1 MSETRHT
8 PTPWET
14 SYRERSNGSY
24 GQDIYDSNGATIA
37 TCEWYSVPTPTG
49 FVTNRTANAE
59 FIVRAVNS
67 HQALVEALR
76 HAINIIDLH
85 VGRDALGIVGD
96 DDSSYP
102 LLDEYLH
109 TMRAALQHAEAR

>member
-67 HQALVEALR
+67 HTDLLALVKEASE
-76 HAINIIDLH
+76 IMNITYA
-85 VGRDALGIVGD
+85 GNFPAGIESFLVRA
-96 DDSSYP
+96 
-102 LLDEYLH
+102 H
-109 TMRAALQHAEAR
+109 AALQHAEAR

>member
-67 HQALVEALR
+67 HQMLV
-76 HAINIIDLH
+76 
-85 VGRDALGIVGD
+85 DACRQ
-96 DDSSYP
+96 
-102 LLDEYLH
+102 LDEFQRTYHGYTQDNMPGNEHYSAWL
-109 TMRAALQHAEAR
+109 MRIVESARAALQHAEAR

>member
-67 HQALVEALR
+67 HQQLVEALR
-76 HAINIIDLH
+76 ACATRLAGSDDYSDSTEAIIERAI
-85 VGRDALGIVGD
+85 
-96 DDSSYP
+96 
-102 LLDEYLH
+102 
-109 TMRAALQHAEAR
+109 AALQHAEAR

>member
-37 TCEWYSVPTPTG
+37 TCAWYSVPTPTG

-76 HAINIIDLH
+76 DILEMLQREAPGTQLNH
-85 VGRDALGIVGD
+85 RRFDALGAKA
-96 DDSSYP
+96 
-102 LLDEYLH
+102 
-109 TMRAALQHAEAR
+109 RAALQHAEAR